1 MEGLCA
7 DFGMKPGGAI
17 SQAQF
22 IAVLK
27 TELRAAAAAA
37 AADGGGSGDGAFV
50 AADSLRANGAAT
62 AGASGAGAAVTA
74 ATERQVL
81 TSRQASAFSG
91 PSMSPFAAAAA
102 ASIGGEAA
110 AALPPASSV
119 VSSTAEGGALM
130 PGLSVPTGAAARFR
144 AAGHAVTAASF
155 VARGHINA
163 NAATQQQPS
172 TSVAALMRHLTSH
185 RNSLKRGS
193 ASAALQAQPTL
204 SLDEIGDML
213 LVQQQQQQQ
222 QQQASQQQQQQAPLQ
237 NGAAANAMA
246 ADCPLL
252 KDEDDDGMIDPARMA
267 SIRAAA
273 ATAVR
278 ARALPPPLHQLQTI
292 FVRSAMRKVSSR
304 SAFMADLA
312 LTGLLG
318 LALGAA
324 QGQNSAPDM
333 LIMWLVITLLAYG
346 CMSLARSISMYGDE
360 RTLYLQL
367 ESRVSSTPLKG
378 HGWW

>member
-130 PGLSVPTGAAARFR
+130 PGPVSYPHPTL
-144 AAGHAVTAASF
+144 
-155 VARGHINA
+155 
-163 NAATQQQPS
+163 P
-172 TSVAALMRHLTSH
+172 SH
-185 RNSLKRGS
+185 RRGVTPWCTASVNQDAKRL
-193 ASAALQAQPTL
+193 AA
-204 SLDEIGDML
+204 IF
-213 LVQQQQQQQ
+213 LV
-222 QQQASQQQQQQAPLQ
+222 P
-237 NGAAANAMA
+237 
-246 ADCPLL
+246 PLL
-252 KDEDDDGMIDPARMA
+252 
-267 SIRAAA
+267 
-273 ATAVR
+273 
-278 ARALPPPLHQLQTI
+278 
-292 FVRSAMRKVSSR
+292 RSS
-304 SAFMADLA
+304 
-312 LTGLLG
+312 
-318 LALGAA
+318 
-324 QGQNSAPDM
+324 P
-333 LIMWLVITLLAYG
+333 
-346 CMSLARSISMYGDE
+346 
-360 RTLYLQL
+360 
-367 ESRVSSTPLKG
+367 
-378 HGWW
+378 